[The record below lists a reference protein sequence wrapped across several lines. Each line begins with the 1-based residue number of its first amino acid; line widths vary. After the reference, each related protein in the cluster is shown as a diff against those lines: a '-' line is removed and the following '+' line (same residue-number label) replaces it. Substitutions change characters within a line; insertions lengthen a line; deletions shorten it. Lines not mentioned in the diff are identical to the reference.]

1 MASSSPSSTCSPT
14 LTSTQTPMILLSN
27 ISNLVS
33 VKLDHSN
40 YVLWKY
46 QITSILKAYSVL
58 SFVDGTQQCPPE
70 YLQNSNGSLQEN
82 SLYQQWISR
91 DQGLL
96 TLINSTLSPTALSL
110 VVGQTTAHG
119 VWSILEKR
127 YTSSSRSNIL
137 NLKMELHNIKKESTD
152 SINSFLQK
160 IKDTRDRLG
169 AVGVEIDNEEILH
182 IVLKGLPHEYHA
194 FGTAIRTRN
203 DATSFED
210 IHVLLT
216 AEEQSLQSTIEL
228 SKEHAHMAMLANANR
243 NNTLFSSQGN
253 RGRGRNS
260 FNRGRGRN
268 FHNNSGRGGYN
279 NAGNNSSGNAGSP
292 GGFNNHYNSSPTQS
306 YNQRPAC
313 QICGKN
319 GHAALDCYHRMDYSY
334 QGKQPPSKL
343 AAMAATSNS
352 QHSDQSYWISDTG
365 ATDHFTPD
373 LSTIPDHQEYT
384 GTDLATVGNGQAIPI
399 THIGNSQLKASS
411 HLFHLRK
418 VLRVPSMASN
428 LLSVNKFCHDNNCCF
443 LFDANQFK
451 IKDMPTGKLLYRGP
465 SKNGLYPIDGVSLP
479 PPCHTSNFSSKS
491 VSSKVWHDRLGHPN
505 SQVQQRIFSN
515 SPVHN
520 SSSNKTESACTHCI
534 QEKMTHFPFHKSVSK
549 ACKPLEIIHSDVWG
563 PSPITSVGGTR
574 FYVIFVDEFTR
585 FTWFYPIRN
594 KSQVL
599 SCFVSFSN
607 TMQNLLNH
615 KIKILRTDCGGE
627 YASNEFHSF
636 CISHGI
642 THQYTCPHTSQ
653 QNGLAERKHRHI
665 VDIALTLIS
674 QSSLPLSF
682 WPYAFSTAVY
692 LINRVPPSNSKTSS
706 PWELLFHRQP
716 NYASLRTFGCLCY
729 PLMRPYNSHKLQP
742 RSVECVFLGYATNAK
757 GYLCYN
763 IHTRKYYTSRHVI
776 FTESVFP
783 FHKSSFVQ
791 TPIPPTWLNT
801 NLSFHTCPLTPI
813 LGSGPVVSSPPSIL
827 GPHPSL
833 SSIPILDPPSDIS
846 PTLSSNPPHLPP
858 ATSVT
863 NPHSSTHPMQT
874 RAKSGI
880 FKPKLFHHTLVND
893 YLTTEPPTYK
903 IASQLPQWQD
913 AMTSEFQ
920 ALQRQNTWTLV
931 PSSSNQNLVGC
942 RWVYKL
948 KRNSDGSIARYKARL
963 VAKGYHQQQGMD
975 YDETFSP
982 VVKPATVRLILSIA
996 AQQNWSLK
1004 QLDVSNAF
1012 LHGLLKENVYM
1023 QQPPGFID
1031 PQYPK
1036 HVCQLQKALYGLK
1049 QAPRAWFERFTSHL
1063 LTMGFTPSLAD
1074 PSLFLYRQGSTVV
1087 YLLLYVDDII
1097 VTGNQPT
1104 AVQSLITK
1112 LAQEFDIKDLGQLK
1126 FFLGLQI
1133 DYRSSGFFVH
1143 QHKYATDLLAKFNM
1157 STCKPCST
1165 PFVSL
1170 SRIRKDDGIP
1180 LSDPTPFRSMVGG
1193 LQYLTFTRP
1202 DLSYAVNHI
1211 CQFMHQPTDH
1221 HLVAAKRILRYVQGT
1236 LHHGLT
1242 FCPGPLSLTAFTD
1255 SDWAGDPMD
1264 RRSTTGLIVF
1274 LGHNPITWQSKKQ
1287 PTVARSSTEAE
1298 YRALANC
1305 AADLAWVRMV
1315 LKDLGIFL
1323 HAPPTIWCDN
1333 LSALALA
1340 TNPVF
1345 HARTKHVEVDYHFIR
1360 EKVTNRDLQLHH
1372 ISTDDQLADIL
1383 TKALPSPRFRYLQ
1396 DKLMPHSTSH
1406 QFEGG

>member
-1 MASSSPSSTCSPT
+1 
-14 LTSTQTPMILLSN
+14 
-27 ISNLVS
+27 
-33 VKLDHSN
+33 
-40 YVLWKY
+40 
-46 QITSILKAYSVL
+46 
-58 SFVDGTQQCPPE
+58 
-70 YLQNSNGSLQEN
+70 
-82 SLYQQWISR
+82 
-91 DQGLL
+91 
-96 TLINSTLSPTALSL
+96 
-110 VVGQTTAHG
+110 
-119 VWSILEKR
+119 
-127 YTSSSRSNIL
+127 
-137 NLKMELHNIKKESTD
+137 
-152 SINSFLQK
+152 
-160 IKDTRDRLG
+160 
-169 AVGVEIDNEEILH
+169 
-182 IVLKGLPHEYHA
+182 
-194 FGTAIRTRN
+194 
-203 DATSFED
+203 
-210 IHVLLT
+210 
-216 AEEQSLQSTIEL
+216 
-228 SKEHAHMAMLANANR
+228 
-243 NNTLFSSQGN
+243 
-253 RGRGRNS
+253 
-260 FNRGRGRN
+260 
-268 FHNNSGRGGYN
+268 
-279 NAGNNSSGNAGSP
+279 
-292 GGFNNHYNSSPTQS
+292 
-306 YNQRPAC
+306 
-313 QICGKN
+313 
-319 GHAALDCYHRMDYSY
+319 
-334 QGKQPPSKL
+334 
-343 AAMAATSNS
+343 
-352 QHSDQSYWISDTG
+352 
-365 ATDHFTPD
+365 
-373 LSTIPDHQEYT
+373 
-384 GTDLATVGNGQAIPI
+384 
-399 THIGNSQLKASS
+399 
-411 HLFHLRK
+411 
-418 VLRVPSMASN
+418 
-428 LLSVNKFCHDNNCCF
+428 
-443 LFDANQFK
+443 
-451 IKDMPTGKLLYRGP
+451 
-465 SKNGLYPIDGVSLP
+465 
-479 PPCHTSNFSSKS
+479 
-491 VSSKVWHDRLGHPN
+491 
-505 SQVQQRIFSN
+505 
-515 SPVHN
+515 
-520 SSSNKTESACTHCI
+520 
-534 QEKMTHFPFHKSVSK
+534 
-549 ACKPLEIIHSDVWG
+549 
-563 PSPITSVGGTR
+563 
-574 FYVIFVDEFTR
+574 
-585 FTWFYPIRN
+585 
-594 KSQVL
+594 
-599 SCFVSFSN
+599 
-607 TMQNLLNH
+607 
-615 KIKILRTDCGGE
+615 
-627 YASNEFHSF
+627 
-636 CISHGI
+636 
-642 THQYTCPHTSQ
+642 
-653 QNGLAERKHRHI
+653 
-665 VDIALTLIS
+665 
-674 QSSLPLSF
+674 
-682 WPYAFSTAVY
+682 
-692 LINRVPPSNSKTSS
+692 
-706 PWELLFHRQP
+706 
-716 NYASLRTFGCLCY
+716 
-729 PLMRPYNSHKLQP
+729 
-742 RSVECVFLGYATNAK
+742 
-757 GYLCYN
+757 
-763 IHTRKYYTSRHVI
+763 
-776 FTESVFP
+776 
-783 FHKSSFVQ
+783 
-791 TPIPPTWLNT
+791 
-801 NLSFHTCPLTPI
+801 
-813 LGSGPVVSSPPSIL
+813 
-827 GPHPSL
+827 
-833 SSIPILDPPSDIS
+833 
-846 PTLSSNPPHLPP
+846 
-858 ATSVT
+858 
-863 NPHSSTHPMQT
+863 MQT

-880 FKPKLFHHTLVND
+880 FKPKQFHHTLVTD
-893 YLTTEPPTYK
+893 YLNTEPPTYK

-931 PSSSNQNLVGC
+931 PSSSTQNLVGC

-1104 AVQSLITK
+1104 VVQSLITK

-1143 QHKYATDLLAKFNM
+1143 QQKYATDLLAKFNM

-1242 FCPGPLSLTAFTD
+1242 FRPGPLSLTAFTD

-1396 DKLMPHSTSH
+1396 DKLMPHSPSH

>member
-1 MASSSPSSTCSPT
+1 
-14 LTSTQTPMILLSN
+14 MILLSN

-169 AVGVEIDNEEILH
+169 AVGVQIDNEEILH

-243 NNTLFSSQGN
+243 TLFSSQGN

-428 LLSVNKFCHDNNCCF
+428 LLSVNKFCRDNNCCF

-465 SKNGLYPIDGVSLP
+465 SKNSLYPIDGVSLP
-479 PPCHTSNFSSKS
+479 PPCHTSNFSSIQS

-534 QEKMTHFPFHKSVSK
+534 QGKMTHLPFHKSVSK

-563 PSPITSVGGTR
+563 PSPITSDG
-574 FYVIFVDEFTR
+574 
-585 FTWFYPIRN
+585 
-594 KSQVL
+594 
-599 SCFVSFSN
+599 
-607 TMQNLLNH
+607 
-615 KIKILRTDCGGE
+615 DCGGE

-742 RSVECVFLGYATNAK
+742 RSVECVFL
-757 GYLCYN
+757 
-763 IHTRKYYTSRHVI
+763 R
-776 FTESVFP
+776 
-783 FHKSSFVQ
+783 
-791 TPIPPTWLNT
+791 
-801 NLSFHTCPLTPI
+801 
-813 LGSGPVVSSPPSIL
+813 
-827 GPHPSL
+827 
-833 SSIPILDPPSDIS
+833 
-846 PTLSSNPPHLPP
+846 
-858 ATSVT
+858 
-863 NPHSSTHPMQT
+863 T

-880 FKPKLFHHTLVND
+880 FKPKQFHHTLVND
-893 YLTTEPPTYK
+893 YLNTEPPTYK

-1004 QLDVSNAF
+1004 KHCMGSNKHPVLGLRD
-1012 LHGLLKENVYM
+1012 LHHTFSLWGSL
-1023 QQPPGFID
+1023 
-1031 PQYPK
+1031 
-1036 HVCQLQKALYGLK
+1036 H
-1049 QAPRAWFERFTSHL
+1049 
-1063 LTMGFTPSLAD
+1063 PSLIHPYFSID
-1074 PSLFLYRQGSTVV
+1074 KVLLLCI
-1087 YLLLYVDDII
+1087 LLLYVDDII

-1104 AVQSLITK
+1104 AIQSLITK

-1242 FCPGPLSLTAFTD
+1242 FRPGPLSLTAFTD

-1264 RRSTTGLIVF
+1264 RRSTIGLIVF

>member
-1 MASSSPSSTCSPT
+1 MEIPDYIHSQSHILYLASLMELNSV
-14 LTSTQTPMILLSN
+14 LLST
-27 ISNLVS
+27 
-33 VKLDHSN
+33 
-40 YVLWKY
+40 YRTAMVLFKK
-46 QITSILKAYSVL
+46 IRCI
-58 SFVDGTQQCPPE
+58 
-70 YLQNSNGSLQEN
+70 NNGFHE
-82 SLYQQWISR
+82 
-91 DQGLL
+91 
-96 TLINSTLSPTALSL
+96 
-110 VVGQTTAHG
+110 
-119 VWSILEKR
+119 
-127 YTSSSRSNIL
+127 
-137 NLKMELHNIKKESTD
+137 IKETE
-152 SINSFLQK
+152 
-160 IKDTRDRLG
+160 
-169 AVGVEIDNEEILH
+169 AAEEI
-182 IVLKGLPHEYHA
+182 VLIAVEA
-194 FGTAIRTRN
+194 ETFT
-203 DATSFED
+203 TS
-210 IHVLLT
+210 
-216 AEEQSLQSTIEL
+216 
-228 SKEHAHMAMLANANR
+228 
-243 NNTLFSSQGN
+243 
-253 RGRGRNS
+253 
-260 FNRGRGRN
+260 
-268 FHNNSGRGGYN
+268 SGRGGYN
-279 NAGNNSSGNAGSP
+279 NAGNNSSGNAGSL

-306 YNQRPAC
+306 YNQRPSC

-319 GHAALDCYHRMDYSY
+319 GHTALDCYHRMDYSY

-352 QHSDQSYWISDTG
+352 QYSDQSYWISDTG

-411 HLFHLRK
+411 HLFHLRQ

-428 LLSVNKFCHDNNCCF
+428 LLSVNKFCRDNNCCF
-443 LFDANQFK
+443 LFDANQFE

-479 PPCHTSNFSSKS
+479 PLCHTSNLSSIQSTKS

-534 QEKMTHFPFHKSVSK
+534 QGKMTHLPFHKSVSK

-563 PSPITSVGGTR
+563 PSPITSDG
-574 FYVIFVDEFTR
+574 
-585 FTWFYPIRN
+585 
-594 KSQVL
+594 
-599 SCFVSFSN
+599 
-607 TMQNLLNH
+607 
-615 KIKILRTDCGGE
+615 
-627 YASNEFHSF
+627 
-636 CISHGI
+636 
-642 THQYTCPHTSQ
+642 
-653 QNGLAERKHRHI
+653 
-665 VDIALTLIS
+665 
-674 QSSLPLSF
+674 
-682 WPYAFSTAVY
+682 
-692 LINRVPPSNSKTSS
+692 
-706 PWELLFHRQP
+706 
-716 NYASLRTFGCLCY
+716 
-729 PLMRPYNSHKLQP
+729 
-742 RSVECVFLGYATNAK
+742 
-757 GYLCYN
+757 
-763 IHTRKYYTSRHVI
+763 
-776 FTESVFP
+776 
-783 FHKSSFVQ
+783 
-791 TPIPPTWLNT
+791 
-801 NLSFHTCPLTPI
+801 
-813 LGSGPVVSSPPSIL
+813 
-827 GPHPSL
+827 
-833 SSIPILDPPSDIS
+833 
-846 PTLSSNPPHLPP
+846 
-858 ATSVT
+858 
-863 NPHSSTHPMQT
+863 
-874 RAKSGI
+874 
-880 FKPKLFHHTLVND
+880 
-893 YLTTEPPTYK
+893 EPPTYK

-931 PSSSNQNLVGC
+931 PSSSTQNLVGC

-1104 AVQSLITK
+1104 VVQSLITK

-1143 QHKYATDLLAKFNM
+1143 QQKYATDLLAKFNM

-1242 FCPGPLSLTAFTD
+1242 FRPGPLSLTAFTD

-1396 DKLMPHSTSH
+1396 DKLMPHSPSH